1 MKQVVYLFCALAL
14 LLLLSACDAQKKPAA
29 MEIMYADLTEA
40 EQGVFQLMKEHHAA
54 LFDFALEAPAGQI
67 QTRAYRL
74 GDDGAWEPVGG
85 GAFTFEEK
93 EGRLALTFDRLSD
106 GFRTAVQ
113 GQGMISNQNEA
124 HIQEGRIEESVTTGF
139 AQGPATKIVWDE
151 EIPLALQIVAP
162 REIPVSCSTTYYFRP
177 ENLTNQ
183 GYEQVYAVTVA
194 FSKAGLT

>member
-1 MKQVVYLFCALAL
+1 MKRLSGMFCALAL

-29 MEIMYADLTEA
+29 MEIMHADLTKE

-54 LFDFALEAPAGQI
+54 LYDFALEAPAGQI
-67 QTRAYRL
+67 QTQAYRL
-74 GDDGAWEPVGG
+74 GDDGAWESVGG
-85 GAFTFEEK
+85 GAFALEEK
-93 EGRLALTFDRLSD
+93 EGRLALTFGRLSD

-124 HIQEGRIEESVTTGF
+124 HIQEGPIEESVTTGF

-162 REIPVSCSTTYYFRP
+162 REIPVSCSTTYYFSP
-177 ENLTNQ
+177 ENLMNQ
-183 GYEQVYAVTVA
+183 GYEQVYAVTVM